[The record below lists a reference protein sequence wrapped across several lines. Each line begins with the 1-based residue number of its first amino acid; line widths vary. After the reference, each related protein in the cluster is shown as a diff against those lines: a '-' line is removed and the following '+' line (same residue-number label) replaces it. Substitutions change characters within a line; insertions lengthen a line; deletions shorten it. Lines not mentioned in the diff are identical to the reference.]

1 MAERRYSRYTR
12 ERTWL
17 ALVSQIE
24 NTQYCIVPYSQTTNS
39 VSLVRIREAEE
50 NRSQVQKLLDEYG
63 HEMGEWESGKIPGKP
78 VLRRKC
84 LEAVVLARS
93 SDYYHYH
100 LATYGPEKYGQ
111 DPINLIVCGLH
122 DAYCLLPVL
131 EMRTNKRYAARE
143 TSIDIQSPEFAKKRK
158 TEYGHN
164 ILLTALAKG
173 DQKALAFLDQ
183 RGSDGKF
190 LISVSTRNRI
200 KREVVDLQTK
210 VYRGRPLAFMTKE
223 EAEKHAANI
232 KEGMRKHHAKK
243 R

>member
-17 ALVSQIE
+17 ALVNQIE
-24 NTQYCIVPYSQTTNS
+24 NTQYCIVPYSRTTNG

-50 NRSQVQKLLDEYG
+50 NRNQAQKLLDEYE
-63 HEMGEWESGKIPGKP
+63 HEMERWQAGQLAAEPT
-78 VLRRKC
+78 LTRKRI
-84 LEAVVLARS
+84 EAVILARS

-100 LATYGPEKYGQ
+100 LLEYGP
-111 DPINLIVCGLH
+111 DIDLIICGLH

-131 EMRTNKRYAARE
+131 EMKTNRRYAARE
-143 TSIDIQSPEFAKKRK
+143 TSLDIQAPEFAEIRK
-158 TEYGHN
+158 TEYGHA
-164 ILLTALAKG
+164 ILLTALVKG
-173 DQKALAFLDQ
+173 DQGALDFLNR
-183 RGSDGKF
+183 RGTDGTF

-223 EAEKHAANI
+223 EAEKHAAKI
-232 KEGMRKHHAKK
+232 SEGMKKHHAQKE
-243 R
+243 RQ

>member
-17 ALVSQIE
+17 ALVSQAE

-63 HEMGEWESGKIPGKP
+63 HEMGEWENGKIPDKP
-78 VLRRKC
+78 ALHRKC

-93 SDYYHYH
+93 SDYYRYH
-100 LATYGPEKYGQ
+100 LAEYGPQKI
-111 DPINLIVCGLH
+111 DLVVCGLH

-131 EMRTNKRYAARE
+131 EMRTNRRYAARE
-143 TSIDIQSPEFAKKRK
+143 TSIDIQSPEFAKVRK
-158 TEYGHN
+158 TEYGHT
-164 ILLTALAKG
+164 ILLTALVKG

-232 KEGMRKHHAKK
+232 KEGMKKHHAKK
-243 R
+243 GRQ